1 MKRLEFMRSD
11 CLRNLALCVLAAL
24 GAGCGYQVGGQS
36 DVAPKSVHTIAIR
49 PFSNATVRYKLASM
63 LPEAI
68 TREFNTRSHYVIITD
83 PVKADAVL
91 DGSVANYNAYPT
103 VSDPVSGRATMDQV
117 VVVLNL
123 TLTDRRTGKVLFSRR
138 GQEFWDRYEVALD
151 PNQYFDESDTA
162 MQRVSRSVARGVVT
176 AILQG
181 F

>member
-1 MKRLEFMRSD
+1 MRA
-11 CLRNLALCVLAAL
+11 LLASVVLASAL
-24 GAGCGYQVGGQS
+24 AAGCGYQVGGQS
-36 DVAPKSVHTIAIR
+36 DLMPKTIHTIAIP
-49 PFSNATVRYKLASM
+49 PFGNATVRHTLASM

-68 TREFNTRSHYVIITD
+68 TREFNSRSHYVIVTD
-83 PVKADAVL
+83 AAHADAVL
-91 DGSVANYNAYPT
+91 DGSLANYNAYPT

-117 VVVLNL
+117 VVTLNL
-123 TLTDRRTGKVLFSRR
+123 TLTDRRTGKVLYSRR

-151 PNQYFDESDTA
+151 PNEYFDESDTA